1 MATPL
6 GCITVESNNFRKV
19 NAADAAVLGL
29 IEVFTLTSKN
39 GKTFNVFKANGL
51 GGFTRVAPGIYA
63 SLGAAI
69 SIQPRPRD
77 KWFVRDDGSVIACD
91 AVLWAAIPAEAAEE
105 GSVLDAVYSF
115 NKVAQAAVQK
125 EATTVE
131 LPTE

>member
-6 GCITVESNNFRKV
+6 GCIAMESNNFRKV
-19 NAADAAVLGL
+19 NAADAEVLGL
-29 IEVFTLTSKN
+29 IEVYTLTSKK

-51 GGFTRVAPGIYA
+51 GGFTRVAVGIYS

-69 SIQPRPRD
+69 SIEPRPKD

-91 AVLWAAIPAEAAEE
+91 AVLWAAIPAEAEE
-105 GSVLDAVYSF
+105 GSVLDAVDSF
-115 NKVAQAAVQK
+115 NKVALAALQK